1 MVIFLL
7 RYEDF
12 FGPQSNKGAHK
23 NSSTK
28 KVKFDDRPQV
38 KEIEYEET
46 DDENVGIASTTS
58 LEMYSLWDVKIF
70 SNHVLNIVG
79 QK

>member
-1 MVIFLL
+1 MAIIFFLH

-12 FGPQSNKGAHK
+12 FGRQSNKGAQK
-23 NSSTK
+23 KSSTK

-46 DDENVGIASTTS
+46 DDENVGIVITTS
-58 LEMYSLWDVKIF
+58 LEM
-70 SNHVLNIVG
+70 
-79 QK
+79 